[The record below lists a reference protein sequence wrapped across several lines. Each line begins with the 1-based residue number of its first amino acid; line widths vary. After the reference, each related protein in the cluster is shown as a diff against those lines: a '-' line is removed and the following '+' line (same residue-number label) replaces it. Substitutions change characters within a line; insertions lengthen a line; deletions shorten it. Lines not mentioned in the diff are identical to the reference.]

1 MTERLECRCYHNCPN
16 GKLNSTCPALGKCYI
31 HLESVSHKEHELRAG
46 CLPPHK
52 KGPKKSNFDVNFSFN
67 ATFIDQ
73 CHENVDHND
82 ISNQNLKLL
91 CCDPVKDGNLC
102 NDRLNMTPEAYVQPP
117 IAPELSMAIV
127 IVISIGATCGILLFG
142 TLFHRFYESRKCK
155 AKANGHGV
163 SDFNST
169 ESTRLMD
176 TTTGSGRGTSNLAR
190 RTIAKD
196 LSVSTQDAIGQG
208 RFGSVFSGTF
218 RFDKVAIKYFYP
230 QCEDSFQ
237 NETAIF
243 HKPTINLRDEHIV
256 GFVASD
262 IFHSP
267 QGEIKRII
275 VMDFIPAG
283 SLRDFM
289 SRNAAKI
296 DEKHSLKMC
305 ESLVK
310 GVTFLHMEINGQQG
324 KESIAH
330 RDLSNT
336 SVMIN
341 PNGLCCIGDFGRA
354 YARPIRENADES
366 NQKPVFSREPTLLY
380 APPEHFLT
388 RDPLRGQTF
397 EEMTAADVWSMGLLL
412 WEMTYI
418 VGNVNGYIPAY
429 SMETGIAK
437 NRNFQFMHSLHSQK
451 IIPQKPQFDILYKT
465 TTQCLTF
472 RWQDRITSYKALKS
486 LQEIYSK
493 PPA

>member
-1 MTERLECRCYHNCPN
+1 MNTPLECRCYHNCPN
-16 GKLNSTCPALGKCYI
+16 GKVNSTCPALGKCYI
-31 HLESVSHKEHELRAG
+31 HLESISNKEHELRAG

-52 KGPKKSNFDVNFSFN
+52 SGPIQSTLDGNIPLN
-67 ATFIDQ
+67 ASFIDQ

-82 ISNQNLKLL
+82 IPNQNLKLL
-91 CCDPVKDGNLC
+91 CCDPLKDGTLC
-102 NDRLNMTPEAYVQPP
+102 NDKLNMTPEAYVKPP
-117 IAPELSMAIV
+117 MAAEFSMAIV

-142 TLFHRFYESRKCK
+142 TLFHRFYESRKFK
-155 AKANGHGV
+155 AKAQTGQSG
-163 SDFNST
+163 DFNST

-208 RFGSVFSGTF
+208 RFGTVFSGSF
-218 RFDKVAIKYFYP
+218 RFDKVAIKYFFP

-275 VMDFIPAG
+275 VMDHIAGG
-283 SLRDFM
+283 SLRDYLTI
-289 SRNAAKI
+289 NAPKI
-296 DEKHSLKMC
+296 GEEHCLKMC

-310 GVTFLHMEINGQQG
+310 GVSFLHMEINGQKG

-336 SVMIN
+336 SVMIK

-354 YARPIRENADES
+354 FARPIREAAEEAS
-366 NQKPVFSREPTLLY
+366 KPVFSREPTLLY

-412 WEMTYI
+412 WEMTNA
-418 VGNVNGYIPAY
+418 VGNLGGYFPAY
-429 SMETGIAK
+429 FLETGIPQ
-437 NRNFQFMHSLHSQK
+437 NRNFQFMHSLHTQK
-451 IIPQKPQFDILYKT
+451 IIPAEPHFNLLYKM

-486 LQEIYSK
+486 LQELSSS
-493 PPA
+493 